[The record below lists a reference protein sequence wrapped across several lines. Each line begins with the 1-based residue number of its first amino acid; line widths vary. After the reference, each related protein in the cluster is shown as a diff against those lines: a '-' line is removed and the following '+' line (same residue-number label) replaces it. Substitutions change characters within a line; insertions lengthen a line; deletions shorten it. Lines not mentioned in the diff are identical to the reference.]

1 MVFFVSR
8 LADLILPWAAR
19 HATVWPS
26 THAQH
31 GALLNGMAEL
41 EAENRRLRG
50 AVGQEDYDRV
60 SRALDQRNI
69 EVERLRCELH
79 HAGERIREEARR
91 ADAAE
96 RSRGAV
102 SADVRDLE
110 NAAELLEQADEEYV
124 NPPTAQANREAAMD
138 LRRISNQLRGA
149 VSADDA
155 RRWQTALRAML
166 DKHGCECGVC
176 VEAQQALPSSD
187 ELTDTQRGA
196 VDREAGA

>member
-1 MVFFVSR
+1 MVFFVRR

-50 AVGQEDYDRV
+50 AV
-60 SRALDQRNI
+60 S
-69 EVERLRCELH
+69 
-79 HAGERIREEARR
+79 AG
-91 ADAAE
+91 
-96 RSRGAV
+96 
-102 SADVRDLE
+102 
-110 NAAELLEQADEEYV
+110 
-124 NPPTAQANREAAMD
+124 
-138 LRRISNQLRGA
+138 
-149 VSADDA
+149 DA

-176 VEAQQALPSSD
+176 VEAQQALSFA
-187 ELTDTQRGA
+187 LKL
-196 VDREAGA
+196 EATA